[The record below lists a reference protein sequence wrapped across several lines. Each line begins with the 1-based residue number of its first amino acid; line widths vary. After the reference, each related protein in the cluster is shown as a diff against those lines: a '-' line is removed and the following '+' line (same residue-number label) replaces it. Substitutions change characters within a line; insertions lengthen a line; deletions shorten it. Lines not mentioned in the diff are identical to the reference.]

1 MTALQRILRPAFW
14 RLDDW
19 ASRVFGPAWNPL
31 YNLGA
36 LGFFFYW
43 IVAVSGIYVYIFFDT
58 GITEAY
64 DSVAYMTDDQWYLA
78 GVMRSLH
85 RYAADAMVV
94 VMVLHLAREFSY
106 DRYRGVRWFSWLTA
120 VPIVL
125 LVLASGITGYWL
137 VWDQL
142 AQYVAIATTEW
153 LDWLPIFGEPIARNF
168 LAPDALDDRFF
179 SLLVFLHI
187 AIPLLLLLALW
198 LHLQR
203 VSRPRVN
210 PPRGLAVTSFTA
222 LLALSLVMPATS
234 HAPADLA
241 RVPTVLDLD
250 WFYLG
255 FYPLLDFWSHGTVWA
270 VAAILTLML
279 AAMPWL
285 PPFRRA
291 AAAQVNLDNC
301 NGCARCAEDCPF
313 NAISMERR
321 TDGKPFDREA
331 VVKSSLCVSCG
342 ICAGSCPTATPFRR
356 AGNLV
361 PGIELPDATLAS
373 LRDALD
379 RTVDADSQQVYVIAC
394 EHGVRPEK
402 LGRPGVAVASLPCV
416 GALPPPF
423 IDYLLSRCGAAGVY
437 LAGCPE
443 GNCHYRLGGTWTED
457 RLARR
462 RDPGLRKR
470 VPRDRVRCGWFQ
482 PHQSARLWQSVE
494 AFHRAVRGLPPRQV
508 PSARK
513 LGARS
518 GHAQEDKGAVGP

>member
-1 MTALQRILRPAFW
+1 MTPLQRILRPAVS

-19 ASRVFGPAWNPL
+19 ASQVFGSAWNPL

-58 GITEAY
+58 GVTEAY
-64 DSVAYMTDDQWYLA
+64 DSIAYMTEDQWYLA

-94 VMVLHLAREFSY
+94 VMVLHLIREFTY
-106 DRYRGVRWFSWLTA
+106 DRYRGARWFSWITA

-125 LVLASGITGYWL
+125 LVLASGVTGYWL

-168 LAPDALDDRFF
+168 LAPNALDDRFF
-179 SLLVFLHI
+179 TLLVFLHI
-187 AIPLLLLLALW
+187 AVPLLLLLALW

-203 VSRPRVN
+203 VSRPRIN
-210 PPRGLAVTSFTA
+210 PPRGLAATSFAA
-222 LLALSLVMPATS
+222 LLALSFVMPATS

-241 RVPTVLDLD
+241 TVPTVLNLD

-255 FYPLLDFWSHGTVWA
+255 FYPLLDLWSDGAVW
-270 VAAILTLML
+270 VTAAMLTLTI

-285 PPFRRA
+285 PPFRRPA
-291 AAAQVNLDNC
+291 VAQVNLDNC

-356 AGNLV
+356 AGALV
-361 PGIELPDATLAS
+361 PGIELPDATLAN
-373 LRDALD
+373 LRDTLD
-379 RTVDADSQQVYVIAC
+379 QKANAASQQVYLITC
-394 EHGVRPEK
+394 EHGVRPEV
-402 LGRPGVAVASLPCV
+402 LGRPGLAVAALPCV
-416 GALPPPF
+416 GALPPSF
-423 IDYLLSRCGAAGVY
+423 IDYLLNRCDAAGVY

-443 GNCHYRLGGTWTED
+443 GNCHFRLGNTWAED

-462 RDPGLRKR
+462 RDPSLRKR
-470 VPRDRVRCGWFQ
+470 VPRARVCSGWFG
-482 PHQSARLWQSVE
+482 PHQSSRLSRSVE
-494 AFHRAVRGLPPRQV
+494 AFLHDVRGLPPEGI
-508 PSARK
+508 PSARQ
-513 LGARS
+513 LGARLGRQPKDGDAGS
-518 GHAQEDKGAVGP
+518 P